1 MTKPPMTANEIRVG
15 VVVERRKAQSP
26 WIDYTWR
33 AIAAL
38 PGEPSAAPWTVM
50 RSEGDVSVFYAG
62 SAPVELH
69 PSATANYRDNLTSS
83 SPGLWVVLRP
93 QEGDPPFRLFKVTA
107 DPAEGE
113 AYTEAG
119 NDLVDQVEMP
129 PAIRAHIE
137 AFVAEH
143 HIERPFFKRK
153 RQPADP
159 ESHAR
164 RPSKREGDA

>member
-1 MTKPPMTANEIRVG
+1 MSANEIRVG
-15 VVVERRKAQSP
+15 VMVERRKAQSP

-33 AIAAL
+33 SIAAL
-38 PGEPSAAPWTVM
+38 PGEPAAAPWTVM
-50 RSEGDVSVFYAG
+50 RNEGDVTTFYAG

-69 PSATANYRDNLTSS
+69 PSATANYRDNLTSA

-93 QEGDPPFRLFKVTA
+93 HDGDPPYRLFKVTA

-119 NDLVDQVEMP
+119 SDLVDQVAMP
-129 PAIRAHIE
+129 PEIQTILE
-137 AFVAEH
+137 AFIAEH
-143 HIERPFFKRK
+143 HVERPFYKRE
-153 RQPADP
+153 RQRADP

-164 RPSKREGDA
+164 RPIKREGDA